1 MYDQTVKLSV
11 EQVRNIVALREKLQA
26 KAVSLEEELVDI
38 RLNITALDAA
48 LARSSFTKASEY
60 TTDDTPQPDPVTP
73 EQTQT
78 KTPTPKPESVQI
90 QIGEDTIG
98 SIRTY
103 PDRIVVDL
111 EDTINV
117 TKQTPPFESFF
128 VNRII
133 GGMRRKDEGEVKS
146 GNLKDE
152 EKISCDVETD
162 GGRMRAITIS
172 NYRTEERAQEISNT
186 VRWVLNRMRQNV
198 GR

>member
-1 MYDQTVKLSV
+1 MKLSV

-26 KAVSLEEELVDI
+26 RAASLEEELEDV
-38 RLNITALDAA
+38 RLNITALDTA

-60 TTDDTPQPDPVTP
+60 AVDDTPQPDPVIP
-73 EQTQT
+73 EQKQT
-78 KTPTPKPESVQI
+78 IPPAPKPESVQI
-90 QIGEDTIG
+90 QIGDDTIG

-111 EDTINV
+111 EDTISV

-133 GGMRRKDEGEVKS
+133 GGMRKKDEEEVKS
-146 GNLKDE
+146 GNLKAD

-162 GGRMRAITIS
+162 GGRIRAITIS

-198 GR
+198 G

>member
-1 MYDQTVKLSV
+1 M
-11 EQVRNIVALREKLQA
+11 
-26 KAVSLEEELVDI
+26 EEELEDV
-38 RLNITALDAA
+38 RLNVTALDAA

-60 TTDDTPQPDPVTP
+60 TADDAPQPGPAAP
-73 EQTQT
+73 EQA
-78 KTPTPKPESVQI
+78 KTPAPKPESVQI

-103 PDRIVVDL
+103 PDRIVVEL

-133 GGMRRKDEGEVKS
+133 DGMRKKDEEEAKS
-146 GNLKDE
+146 GNLKDDA
-152 EKISCDVETD
+152 KISCDIETS
-162 GGRMRAITIS
+162 GGRMRAIIIS